1 MSIAGDVRAAGD
13 VAADV
18 IGVAD
23 VDDGHGGVFV
33 FYQAGEGFAADA
45 GDIDDSD

>member
-1 MSIAGDVRAAGD
+1 MSIAGDVCAAGD
-13 VAADV
+13 VAAYV

-45 GDIDDSD
+45 GDVDDCD